1 MSEKHKIIIADDHR
15 ILREGLKALLSSD
28 PELEVVGEA
37 EDGQEAI
44 RVVEKF
50 KPGLVLM
57 DLSMPR
63 MNGMDAI
70 KESKKRSPETKVLVL
85 TVHKTDEYI
94 LATLQAGADGYVL
107 KDSTNVELRMAIKNV
122 LGGKFFISRRVSGK
136 VFEGYL
142 GKKSLKFTTPWETL
156 TFREKEI
163 LKLIAEGHKNKEI
176 AHLLGI
182 GVKTVDKHRF
192 NLMQK
197 LDLHNAAV
205 LTAMALEKGLISK

>member
-1 MSEKHKIIIADDHR
+1 MSERKRIVIADDHT

-37 EDGQEAI
+37 EDGMKAI

-57 DLSMPR
+57 DLSMPG
-63 MNGMDAI
+63 MNGIDAI
-70 KESKKRSPETKVLVL
+70 KEIKKRSPDTKVLVL

-122 LGGKFFISRRVSGK
+122 LSGKFFISPGVSGK
-136 VFEGYL
+136 VIEGYL
-142 GKKSLKFTTPWETL
+142 ENKRPLKALHPL
-156 TFREKEI
+156 
-163 LKLIAEGHKNKEI
+163 GYP
-176 AHLLGI
+176 HLPRKRNYKADCRGI
-182 GVKTVDKHRF
+182 
-192 NLMQK
+192 
-197 LDLHNAAV
+197 
-205 LTAMALEKGLISK
+205 